1 VNRVALTKGFPGCNS
16 LFFFKD
22 EMMGKLPRVRES
34 EILAFAGIKYFIQLA
49 AKNSAREFSIQ
60 RKEGNGR

>member
-1 VNRVALTKGFPGCNS
+1 
-16 LFFFKD
+16 
-22 EMMGKLPRVRES
+22 MMGKLPRVKES

-49 AKNSAREFSIQ
+49 AKNSAREFSIR

>member
-1 VNRVALTKGFPGCNS
+1 MT
-16 LFFFKD
+16 
-22 EMMGKLPRVRES
+22 GKLPRVKEP